1 MKIFSAAFS
10 RLFNFQTRIAVTVC
24 SSVLILMLSVQVQAR
39 TIADTEF
46 PDVLDAT
53 GEFPQMT
60 LNGASVRKYYYVVD
74 MYVGLLYMQ
83 NPGYSEQAVIG
94 DEGYKRMVF
103 HTLLPRASG
112 RRVAK
117 ALYDALNLSN
127 EEAEA
132 LGAPIDEVIEMFDVS
147 MKSGDETHVEYVP
160 GVGTRI
166 IVKNEVRGVIAS
178 KRLFDA
184 FLGIWIGAKP
194 FSETFKAEI
203 LGTENALIAH
213 E

>member
-10 RLFNFQTRIAVTVC
+10 RLCNFQPRIAAAAC
-24 SSVLILMLSVQVQAR
+24 FSVLILMLSVQTQAR

-46 PDVLDAT
+46 PDVLEAT

-83 NPGYSEQAVIG
+83 NPGRSEQAVIN

-127 EEAEA
+127 EEAA